1 MLGVKQPIV
10 EIKDV
15 YYQYPGAEKPVLNG
29 ANLTIHKGDFLAII
43 GGNGSGKSTICKTI
57 NGLIPHYFSG
67 HYEGEV
73 VVDGDSVQNQAVA
86 TLSHHVGYV
95 YQDFQNQLMKLTVLE
110 DVSFAP
116 LNFGY
121 ADYQEKA
128 AEALELLGIT
138 HLQDKTIWELSGG
151 EKHLTA
157 LAGALALNPEILIV
171 DEPVAQLDPQH
182 ATEIYD
188 KLKYLNEVLGKTI
201 ITIEHHTEFIANYCN
216 QVALI
221 ENGQVKWH
229 EDVKKGL
236 LNITELQGGYIYP
249 PQVTQ
254 AAMQLNDFDSRENLP
269 ITVEEAIHYFKDDH
283 FLPDPVQ
290 YQPHLQTTK
299 PALLSVHDL
308 QHEVKLLNKERRTVL
323 DIDQITIHEGDQ
335 IAIVGNNGAGK
346 TTFMKSLAGIIR
358 PKQGTI
364 TIDDMNVLKTPAEK
378 LSSHISYIYQNP
390 EEMFIQ
396 DTIQNDVT
404 YFADVRNIEQDA
416 LYEHI
421 TESLDMKDLLPL
433 DGRLLSGGQQR
444 RSSVA
449 IGLGMLPT
457 VMMLDEPTASL
468 DIGNRKQLINILHSI
483 RDKVKTVLIATHD
496 MQLVAEWA
504 TRVIV
509 MEHGKVIFDGTPK
522 VLFDRVDIWK
532 QAGLKLPQIAELSLA
547 LNIQPALSV
556 NEFVERVKEAQLNG
570 SHG

>member
-1 MLGVKQPIV
+1 MVSLNQPII

-15 YYQYPGAEKPVLNG
+15 HYQYPGGKHPVLNG
-29 ANLTIHKGDFLAII
+29 ASLTIHKGDFLAII

-67 HYEGEV
+67 DYEGEV
-73 VVDGDSVQNQAVA
+73 IVEGKPVSEQPVA

-110 DVSFAP
+110 DVAFAP

-121 ADYQEKA
+121 SNHQEKA
-128 AEALELLGIT
+128 IQTLELLGIT
-138 HLQDKTIWELSGG
+138 HLKDKTIWELSGG

-157 LAGALALNPEILIV
+157 LAGALALDPDVLII

-182 ATEIYD
+182 ATEIYE
-188 KLKYLNEVLGKTI
+188 KLKYLNEKLGKTI
-201 ITIEHHTEFIANYCN
+201 ITIEHHTEFIANYCK

-221 ENGQVKWH
+221 ENGRVMWH
-229 EDVKKGL
+229 ENVRKGL
-236 LNITELQGGYIYP
+236 LNISEVKEGEIYP

-254 AAMQLNDFDSRENLP
+254 AAMQLADFNKIDELP
-269 ITVEEAIHYFKDDH
+269 ITVEEAKIYFQDYYFH
-283 FLPDPVQ
+283 PDKNQ
-290 YQPHLQTTK
+290 YKANLRPTSSTI
-299 PALLSVHDL
+299 LSVNNIK
-308 QHEVKLLNKERRTVL
+308 HEVKMLNKERRTVL
-323 DIDQITIHEGDQ
+323 DIDELTFYEGDRV
-335 IAIVGNNGAGK
+335 AIVGNNGAGK
-346 TTFMKSLAGIIR
+346 TTLMKSLAGIMKPR
-358 PKQGTI
+358 KGAI
-364 TIDDMNVLKTPAEK
+364 TVDGVDVLKTSVEK

-396 DTIQNDVT
+396 DTIQNDIR
-404 YFADVRNIEQDA
+404 YYGNVRNIKQDE
-416 LYEHI
+416 LYEQI
-421 TESLDMKDLLPL
+421 SDSLNMHHLLPL

-449 IGLGMLPT
+449 IGLAMLPT

-468 DIGNRKQLINILHSI
+468 DIGNRKQLIKILHSI
-483 RDKVKTVLIATHD
+483 RAKVKTVLIATHD

-509 MEHGKVIFDGTPK
+509 MEKGKVIFDGTPQ
-522 VLFDRVDIWK
+522 VLFDHPDIWK

-547 LNIQPALSV
+547 LNIHAALSV
-556 NEFVERVKEAQLNG
+556 TDFVQRVKEVKVNG
-570 SHG
+570 FNC

>member
-1 MLGVKQPIV
+1 MVSVNQPII

-15 YYQYPGAEKPVLNG
+15 HYQYPGAEHPVLNG

-67 HYEGEV
+67 NYEGEV
-73 VVDGDSVQNQAVA
+73 IVEGKSVKEQVVA

-95 YQDFQNQLMKLTVLE
+95 YQDFENQLMKLTVLE

-121 ADYQEKA
+121 ADYKEKA
-128 AEALELLGIT
+128 IQALELLGIT
-138 HLQDKTIWELSGG
+138 HLKDKTIWELSGG

-182 ATEIYD
+182 ATGIYD
-188 KLKYLNEVLGKTI
+188 KLKFLNEELGKTI

-221 ENGQVKWH
+221 ENGKVKWH
-229 EDVKKGL
+229 EDVKTGL
-236 LNITELQGGYIYP
+236 LNITELQEAHIYP

-254 AAMQLNDFDSRENLP
+254 AAMQLGDFSSNDELP
-269 ITVEEAIHYFKDDH
+269 ITVEEATTYFEDYY
-283 FLPDPVQ
+283 FYPDPNH
-290 YQPHLQTTK
+290 YKPNLRTTNS
-299 PALLSVHDL
+299 AILSVTDL
-308 QHEVKLLNKERRTVL
+308 QCEVKLLNKERRTVL
-323 DIDQITIHEGDQ
+323 DVAEMTLYEGDQ

-346 TTFMKSLAGIIR
+346 STLMKSLAGIIK
-358 PKQGTI
+358 PKQGAI
-364 TIDDMNVLKTPAEK
+364 TVDDIDVLKTPVEK

-396 DTIQNDVT
+396 DTIENDIT
-404 YFADVRNIEQDA
+404 FFGDVRNMKQDE
-416 LYEHI
+416 LYEQI
-421 TESLDMKDLLPL
+421 SESLDMKHLLPL

-509 MEHGKVIFDGTPK
+509 MEQGKIIFDGTPK

-532 QAGLKLPQIAELSLA
+532 PAGLKLPQIAELSLA
-547 LNIQPALSV
+547 LNINPALSV
-556 NEFVERVKEAQLNG
+556 DEFVERIKEVRVDGSNG
-570 SHG
+570 